1 MVLLI
6 ILAGCSPTRRD
17 VKEVNLPVPIYPDYT
32 NITIPYNIAPLNFV
46 MREGVQRVC
55 VQVEGEHSS
64 FEKTALHVV
73 RFSYRQW
80 KRFME
85 QERGNT
91 VKVCIT
97 ELIDEQWFRF
107 PAFTWQVA
115 DEAVDPYLSYRLI
128 AVWRCTTLHPIS

>member
-17 VKEVNLPVPIYPDYT
+17 VKEVKLPVPIYPDYT
-32 NITIPYNIAPLNFV
+32 TITIPYNIAPLHFV

-55 VQVEGEHSS
+55 VQVEGEHSR

-85 QERGNT
+85 Q
-91 VKVCIT
+91 
-97 ELIDEQWFRF
+97 
-107 PAFTWQVA
+107 
-115 DEAVDPYLSYRLI
+115 
-128 AVWRCTTLHPIS
+128 